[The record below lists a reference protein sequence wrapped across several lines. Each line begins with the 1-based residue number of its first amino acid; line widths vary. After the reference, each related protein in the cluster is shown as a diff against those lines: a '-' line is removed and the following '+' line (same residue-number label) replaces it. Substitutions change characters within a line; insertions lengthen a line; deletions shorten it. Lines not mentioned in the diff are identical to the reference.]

1 MIMKN
6 KISVKVIA
14 VVSIVVI
21 IIITIFS
28 YFSINTQTQALI
40 AQIKHSANQLSETI
54 KSSTKYDMM
63 LNQAEHVHNIIN
75 TIGKQEGIEKV
86 RIFNKEGEVIYS
98 PNKSEIGS
106 FVDKKGEACYAC
118 HAADQPLEKLSIP
131 ERTRI
136 FTVREG
142 GKNLSIINPIYNEP
156 SCSEANCHAHKA
168 DQKVLGVLDVTMS
181 LDVVE
186 RQISS
191 SRIELILFALISII
205 SISFILWVLVRK
217 VVGAPVNELVR
228 ATNNV
233 ANGNLDYRIVNFKE
247 DELGLLGKSFNEMTQ
262 KLSEARKQ
270 IVQSDKLASLGR
282 LAAGVAHEINNPL
295 TGILTYSTCLL
306 KQADLKKENQDD
318 LEVIIHE
325 TRRCSEI
332 VKQLLEFARQTFPY
346 KTTIDLNLVI
356 NRALSIISN
365 QMDINNI
372 KVHKKLNNRLPEIK
386 ADTNQLHQIFINLLV
401 NAADAMEGQGGEIT
415 ISNKLIKKRGLEYIQ
430 IKIADTGC
438 GIPKENIPQIYDPFY
453 STKGPKGT
461 GLGLAVVWGIIEK
474 HNGTISVKS
483 EVGKGTVFTLHL
495 PVSGEKQS
503 STLIETNSSLRGES
517 NVF

>member
-14 VVSIVVI
+14 AVSIVVI
-21 IIITIFS
+21 SIITIFS
-28 YFSINTQTQALI
+28 YFSIRTQTEALI

-54 KSSTKYDMM
+54 KSSTKYDM
-63 LNQAEHVHNIIN
+63 LFNQRERVHRIID
-75 TIGKQEGIEKV
+75 TIGEQEGIEKV
-86 RIFNKEGEVIYS
+86 RIFNKDGEVIYS

-118 HAADQPLEKLSIP
+118 HAEDQPLEKLTIP

-136 FTVREG
+136 FTMREG
-142 GKNLSIINPIYNEP
+142 SKNLGIINPIYNEP
-156 SCSEANCHAHKA
+156 SCSKANCHAHKT

-186 RQISS
+186 KQISS

-205 SISFILWVLVRK
+205 SISLILWILVRR
-217 VVGAPVNELVR
+217 VVGVPVTELVK

-247 DELGLLGKSFNEMTQ
+247 DELGMLGKSFNEMTQ

-295 TGILTYSTCLL
+295 TGILTYSSCLL
-306 KQADLKKENQDD
+306 KQADLKKENKDD

-332 VKQLLEFARQTFPY
+332 VKQLLEFARQASPY
-346 KTTIDLNLVI
+346 KTKININLII
-356 NRALSIISN
+356 NRALSIVHN
-365 QMDINNI
+365 QLEINNI
-372 KVHKKLNNRLPEIK
+372 KVHKNLSNHLPELK
-386 ADTNQLHQIFINLLV
+386 ADTNQLHQVFINLLV
-401 NAADAMEGQGGEIT
+401 NAADAMEGQGGEIN
-415 ISNKLIKKRGLEYIQ
+415 ISNNLVKKRGFEYIQ
-430 IKIADTGC
+430 VKIADTGC
-438 GIPKENIPQIYDPFY
+438 GIPKENIPKIFDPFY

-461 GLGLAVVWGIIEK
+461 GLGLAVVWGIVEK
-474 HNGTISVKS
+474 HNGIISVKS
-483 EVGKGTVFTLHL
+483 EVGKGTIFTVKL
-495 PVSGEKQS
+495 PVREVSDS
-503 STLIETNSSLRGES
+503 SILIENNSSVREAS